1 MTKRIALIGAA
12 VLTTVLAL
20 IILWQFHEAVIYVLI
35 SLAVAATLRPL
46 IQRLNGRKITIR
58 LIWIIAYIAV
68 LGGIVTLLFYTF
80 KTSGSEIQYLTKT
93 MSSQDTWTL
102 PAWLAGSSLKP
113 TLVAWLP
120 PPSMIFKAITGDKGQ
135 LVLPAVLNLAQNI
148 GGMVATI
155 IIILF
160 LSIYWSGNQVHFERL
175 WLSLLAPNERK
186 QARGIWRTI
195 EPEVGA
201 YIRSELVNSLLASL
215 LLGIGFW
222 LIGSPYPAVLAL
234 AGVVACLI
242 PMIGAPLLVIVVL
255 LVGLLTSVPLSLFT
269 ALYALVI
276 LIAVRIWVK
285 PRLFASRWNNQILTV
300 LLLIIFF
307 DAFGLIGIIVAP
319 MISIICQ
326 IIWSRLV
333 THRRL
338 PGAAEQ
344 ISDLKERQIRL
355 LGKVKTMSEPPPPL
369 ITSSMERLAE
379 LITKAQPVLKVAES
393 SGSLVPTEQE
403 NKSGNLPSS

>member
-1 MTKRIALIGAA
+1 MTKRIALVGAA
-12 VLTTVLAL
+12 ALTTVLAL
-20 IILWQFHEAVIYVLI
+20 VVLWQFHEAVIYVLI
-35 SLAVAATLRPL
+35 SLAVAATMRPL
-46 IQRLNGRKITIR
+46 IQRLYGRKITIR
-58 LIWIIAYIAV
+58 LAWIIAYIAV
-68 LGGIVTLLFYTF
+68 LGGIGTLLFYTF

-201 YIRSELVNSLLASL
+201 YIRGELVHSLLTSL
-215 LLGIGFW
+215 LLGMGFW

-285 PRLFASRWNNQILTV
+285 PRLFTSRWNNQILTV

-326 IIWSRLV
+326 IMWSRLV
-333 THRRL
+333 SHRRL

-355 LGKVKTMSEPPPPL
+355 LGKVKTMIDPPPPL
-369 ITSSMERLAE
+369 VTSSMERLAE
-379 LITKAQPVLKVAES
+379 LITKAQPVLKAAES
-393 SGSLVPTEQE
+393 SASLVPTEQDK
-403 NKSGNLPSS
+403 KSGNLPSS

>member
-1 MTKRIALIGAA
+1 MTKKIVLIGAA
-12 VLTTVLAL
+12 VLTTLLAL

-35 SLAVAATLRPL
+35 SLAVAATMRPL
-46 IQRLNGRKITIR
+46 IQRLNGQKIILR
-58 LIWIIAYIAV
+58 LTWILVYIVV
-68 LGGIVTLLFYTF
+68 LGGIGTLLFYTF
-80 KTSGSEIQYLTKT
+80 KTAGFEIQYLTKT

-102 PAWLAGSSLKP
+102 PSWLAESSLHS

-120 PPSMIFKAITGDKGQ
+120 PPSTIFKAITGDKGQ

-148 GGMVATI
+148 GGTVAAI

-186 QARGIWRTI
+186 QARGVWRVI
-195 EPEVGA
+195 EPEIGA
-201 YIRSELVNSLLASL
+201 YIRSELVHSLLTSL
-215 LLGIGFW
+215 LLGVGFW

-234 AGVVACLI
+234 AGVIACLI

-255 LVGLLTSVPLSLFT
+255 LVGLLTSVPLGLFT
-269 ALYALVI
+269 ALYALII

-285 PRLFASRWNNQILTV
+285 PRLFASRWNNQILTI

-307 DAFGLIGIIVAP
+307 DALGLIGIIVAP
-319 MISIICQ
+319 MISISCQ
-326 IIWSRLV
+326 IVWSRLV
-333 THRRL
+333 THHRQ

-344 ISDLKERQIRL
+344 ISDLEERQIRL
-355 LGKVKTMSEPPPPL
+355 LGKVKTMNEPPPPL
-369 ITSSMERLAE
+369 VTSSMERLSE
-379 LITKAQPVLKVAES
+379 LIVKAQPVLQAAE
-393 SGSLVPTEQE
+393 
-403 NKSGNLPSS
+403 PSKPMAPSFREGQK

>member
-1 MTKRIALIGAA
+1 
-12 VLTTVLAL
+12 
-20 IILWQFHEAVIYVLI
+20 
-35 SLAVAATLRPL
+35 
-46 IQRLNGRKITIR
+46 
-58 LIWIIAYIAV
+58 
-68 LGGIVTLLFYTF
+68 
-80 KTSGSEIQYLTKT
+80 
-93 MSSQDTWTL
+93 
-102 PAWLAGSSLKP
+102 
-113 TLVAWLP
+113 
-120 PPSMIFKAITGDKGQ
+120 MIFKAITGDKGQ

-148 GGMVATI
+148 GGAVATI

-186 QARGIWRTI
+186 QARGIWRVI
-195 EPEVGA
+195 EPEIGA
-201 YIRSELVNSLLASL
+201 YIRSELVHSLLTSL
-215 LLGIGFW
+215 LLGAGFW

-242 PMIGAPLLVIVVL
+242 PMIGAPLFVIVVL
-255 LVGLLTSVPLSLFT
+255 LVGLLTSVPLSLFI
-269 ALYALVI
+269 ALYALI
-276 LIAVRIWVK
+276 IFTAVRIWVK
-285 PRLFASRWNNQILTV
+285 PRLFSSRWNNQILTI

-307 DAFGLIGIIVAP
+307 DAFGMIGIIVAP

-355 LGKVKTMSEPPPPL
+355 LGKVKTMNEPPPPL
-369 ITSSMERLAE
+369 VISSMERLTE
-379 LITKAQPVLKVAES
+379 LIAKAQPVLETVES
-393 SGSLVPTEQE
+393 S
-403 NKSGNLPSS
+403 KSAMPSPKEEKE